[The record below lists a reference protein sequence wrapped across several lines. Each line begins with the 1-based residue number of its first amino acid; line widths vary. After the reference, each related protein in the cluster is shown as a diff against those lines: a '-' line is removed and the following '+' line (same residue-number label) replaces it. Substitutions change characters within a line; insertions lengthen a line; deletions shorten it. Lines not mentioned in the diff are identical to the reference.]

1 MDFRD
6 PRGNTL
12 AVRRIPAFFE
22 TFPVLLVDE
31 AGEVRADVAFRR
43 ADARLSIESRGISAS
58 LRGGILGAQS
68 FRAASLVK
76 SLARKAQL
84 GQLFTFASPSASAI
98 DGVFRTSAR
107 GWFTLAHSLFTF
119 LPLAGHV
126 WHAGRSLFRGIW
138 LGVLRSTRD
147 AVEYGKCEKLG

>member
-1 MDFRD
+1 MDFLD

-98 DGVFRTSAR
+98 DGVYASSRAR
-107 GWFTLAHSLFTF
+107 LARWAIFVSRY
-119 LPLAGHV
+119 LAGCPPLDK
-126 WHAGRSLFRGIW
+126 GRSRVW
-138 LGVLRSTRD
+138 QV
-147 AVEYGKCEKLG
+147 